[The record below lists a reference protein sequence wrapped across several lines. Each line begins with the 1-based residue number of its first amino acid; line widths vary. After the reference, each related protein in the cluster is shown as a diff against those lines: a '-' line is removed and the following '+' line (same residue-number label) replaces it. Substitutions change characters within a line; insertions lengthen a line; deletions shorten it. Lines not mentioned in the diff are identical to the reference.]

1 VLFAFLVWGADLFTG
16 AGNERKLNKII
27 RFSYIRGRI
36 APRAPPEHRSE
47 KRSAPRAGQR
57 LDGAVAS
64 RWRPSAR
71 SLRDRT
77 RLLLGA
83 SERRVLEG
91 VGKTVL
97 SLLIIREVSFVV
109 FGGGG
114 RQRASFPIRGK
125 ICPFGIRFGIRL

>member
-1 VLFAFLVWGADLFTG
+1 MFAFARERLLRARFNHSRGLSGGKRSGGIDNFPSRANSAEGRRPSTG
-16 AGNERKLNKII
+16 
-27 RFSYIRGRI
+27 
-36 APRAPPEHRSE
+36 PE

-83 SERRVLEG
+83 SERRVFEG
-91 VGKTVL
+91 GWGEGSVPAVL
-97 SLLIIREVSFVV
+97 YAESLLWCL
-109 FGGGG
+109 GGGG
-114 RQRASFPIRGK
+114 GPRAGLP
-125 ICPFGIRFGIRL
+125 P